1 MAILVV
7 AVKPEEVTS
16 AVLRSVVTCAKSL
29 KEDIDLLVFSRGVD
43 EVASFASK
51 IAGIREVLIAEGNL
65 TAPEQI
71 ADAVKEIASGYSHI
85 FFSSTVFARTV
96 MPRVAALLDVP
107 ALSEVCEVLSEKTF
121 RRYIYAGSLLATVA
135 IEVTPVV
142 ATVRQSA
149 FEPAALQE
157 EETSQRVLSFTSAAR
172 TFEVVEASKSRKTD
186 AVDLESAKI
195 VVGAGRGVI
204 DEAGFRAAKELAE
217 KLHGAIGS
225 TRAMVDAFIAPAD
238 TQVGQTGKI
247 IAPDLYFAFGISGA
261 IQHLAGMKDAKTIVA
276 VNNDPEAPIIEV
288 CDYWLEADAVETIEE
303 LIRKL

>member
-7 AVKPEEVTS
+7 AVKPEEATS
-16 AVLRSVVTCAKSL
+16 TVLCSVVACAKSL
-29 KEDIDLLVFSRGVD
+29 KEDIDLLIFSRGSAEAV
-43 EVASFASK
+43 SFASK
-51 IAGIREVLIAEGNL
+51 ISGVREVLVAEGNL
-65 TAPEQI
+65 TAPERI
-71 ADAVKEIASGYSHI
+71 ADVVKEISSNYSHI

-96 MPRVAALLDVP
+96 MPRVAALLGVP
-107 ALSEVCEVLSEKTF
+107 ALSEICEVLSGKTF
-121 RRYIYAGSLLATVA
+121 RRYIYAGSLLASVA
-135 IEVTPVV
+135 IDATPVV
-142 ATVRQSA
+142 ATVRQSS
-149 FEPAALQE
+149 FDPAALGDGEAPQKA
-157 EETSQRVLSFTSAAR
+157 LNFTSAAR
-172 TFEVVEASKSRKTD
+172 TFEVVGTSRSRKTD